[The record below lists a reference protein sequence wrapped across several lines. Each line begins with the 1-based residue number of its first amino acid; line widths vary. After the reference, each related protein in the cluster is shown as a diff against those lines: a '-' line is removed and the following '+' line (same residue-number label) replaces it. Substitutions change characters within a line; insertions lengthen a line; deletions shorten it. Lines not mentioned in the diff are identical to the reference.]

1 MIKAENL
8 SYSFPHKELYNK
20 NFIYPG
26 GMMCIVPLSEP
37 MEPVRVHW

>member
-8 SYSFPHKELYNK
+8 SYSFPHKSYIIKFHL
-20 NFIYPG
+20 PWR
-26 GMMCIVPLSEP
+26 MMCIVPLSEP